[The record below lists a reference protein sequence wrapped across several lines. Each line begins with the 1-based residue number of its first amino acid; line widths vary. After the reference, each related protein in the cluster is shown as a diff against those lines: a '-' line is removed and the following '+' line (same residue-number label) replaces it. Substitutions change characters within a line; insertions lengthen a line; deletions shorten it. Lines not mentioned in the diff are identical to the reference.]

1 MVFMVGVFPTF
12 MGYAL
17 FGMLFFGNRT
27 GRFSTLVASMFT
39 LFSMLNGDIL
49 RDTFLD
55 LYPIAPMVS
64 QLYLY
69 TFISFFIYCV
79 LAVFVAIMEHAYE
92 HVRVKYQN
100 EEPSVVS
107 QLRATDQGD
116 QGTTPMR
123 SSRNP
128 SVEPDYSAYTPPGHK
143 PMGSSLT
150 SSLSQPNVHMM
161 GGSAPISSRSSGVSK
176 EKGAGQKAKEQ
187 PLDPA
192 EVQALTHTHIHTHNH
207 TYADI
212 LIHIYAHTH
221 THARACSHSSPLQ
234 VSALVGGLA
243 LEGMAGLEQA
253 TAEIEEH
260 WGACTR
266 EVATARLDF
275 LHAHQRKL
283 MAQYRVEA
291 RAFLMQEGERS
302 HPPTHL
308 PTVRTRVVGA
318 TVSNSPLS

>member
-1 MVFMVGVFPTF
+1 MVFMVGVFPIF

-55 LYPIAPMVS
+55 LYPIAPLWS

-107 QLRATDQGD
+107 QLRTADQGD

-143 PMGSSLT
+143 PIGSSLT
-150 SSLSQPNVHMM
+150 TSLSHPNVNMM

-176 EKGAGQKAKEQ
+176 EKGAGRKAKEQ
-187 PLDPA
+187 PMDPA
-192 EVQALTHTHIHTHNH
+192 EVHALTHAHTHTHTHIHSYT
-207 TYADI
+207 
-212 LIHIYAHTH
+212 LP
-221 THARACSHSSPLQ
+221 ACSTSGPLQ
-234 VSALVGGLA
+234 VSALIGGLA
-243 LEGMAGLEQA
+243 LDGMAALQQA
-253 TAEIEEH
+253 TAEIEEQ

-275 LHAHQRKL
+275 LRAHQRKL
-283 MAQYRVEA
+283 LAQYRVDA
-291 RAFLMQEGERS
+291 RAFLLQEGERS
-302 HPPTHL
+302 HPPTHP
-308 PTVRTRVVGA
+308 PTMRTRVVGA
-318 TVSNSPLS
+318 TVSNSPVSRS